1 MKQIYL
7 ITIISF
13 LNLNLINSQTVT
25 VDDITLGSLATY
37 TFTYVTSNSIGVG
50 TSTPNIIYFIKPTGY
65 PNFVAV
71 NPLSS
76 FAPYAV
82 VKVNGTE
89 IPINSTNFGTT
100 YGSFTTGIQI
110 STVGASGGS
119 PIPAGATIEIIVS
132 NIITNPVGGGSH
144 TFNWKTAAGN
154 GTATENF
161 SAVIDFSSLSME
173 DLTLNSKNIT
183 IFPNPSSNF
192 IQISGLTKTE
202 KYILYN
208 TIGTTIN
215 SGSISKN
222 EKIDIKNLTN
232 GLYFLKFENRNTL
245 KFLKD

>member
-7 ITIISF
+7 ITIVSF

-89 IPINSTNFGTT
+89 IPINSTNFG
-100 YGSFTTGIQI
+100 
-110 STVGASGGS
+110 
-119 PIPAGATIEIIVS
+119 S
-132 NIITNPVGGGSH
+132 NLFHSSLFLKLNS
-144 TFNWKTAAGN
+144 
-154 GTATENF
+154 
-161 SAVIDFSSLSME
+161 FSSENDEINEAFKFSTAVFSSPSALYISAKDLINNNPGLSLPS
-173 DLTLNSKNIT
+173 DNALATLPLS
-183 IFPNPSSNF
+183 
-192 IQISGLTKTE
+192 
-202 KYILYN
+202 
-208 TIGTTIN
+208 
-215 SGSISKN
+215 
-222 EKIDIKNLTN
+222 
-232 GLYFLKFENRNTL
+232 
-245 KFLKD
+245 